1 MLVKNWMSKT
11 VITADANDSMNRVMD
26 IMKEHNIG
34 MIPVMKNGK
43 LVGIVT
49 DRDLKRSSASD
60 ATTLEVHELLFL
72 ISKIKLKD
80 IMTKDPITVPFDFT
94 VEETAEVLMKNRIS
108 GAPVVDREGQIV
120 GAITKGDLFRV
131 LISLTGVG
139 KRGVQFAFQVEDL
152 PGTIKD
158 VADIIR
164 HYGGRMVSILS
175 SYEHVPKGY
184 RKVFIRMYGVERDKL
199 PQLEDDIR
207 KKATLLYVV
216 DHRENRREIFGE
228 TATEI

>member
-11 VITADANDSMNRVMD
+11 VITADVNDGMNKVMD
-26 IMKEHNIG
+26 LMKEHNIG
-34 MIPVMKNGK
+34 MVPVMKKGK
-43 LVGIVT
+43 LVGVVT

-60 ATTLEVHELLFL
+60 ATTLEIHELLFL
-72 ISKIKLKD
+72 ISKIRVKD

-94 VEETAEVLMKNRIS
+94 VEEAAEVLMKNRIS
-108 GAPVVDREGQIV
+108 GAPVTDQKGQIV
-120 GAITKGDLFRV
+120 GTITKGDLFRV

-139 KRGVQFAFQVEDL
+139 KRGIQFAFQVEDL

-158 VADIIR
+158 VCDIIR

-199 PQLEDDIR
+199 PQLEADIR

-216 DHRENRREIFGE
+216 DHRENRREIF
-228 TATEI
+228 

>member
-11 VITADANDSMNRVMD
+11 IITIDENDSMNKVMD
-26 IMKEHNIG
+26 LMKEHAIG
-34 MIPVMKNGK
+34 MVPVMKKDK

-49 DRDLKRSSASD
+49 DRDLKRSSPSD
-60 ATTLEVHELLFL
+60 ATTLEIHELLFL
-72 ISKIKLKD
+72 ISKIKVKD

-94 VEETAEVLMKNRIS
+94 VEEAAEVLMKNRIS
-108 GAPVVDREGQIV
+108 GAPVVGQDGKVV
-120 GAITKGDLFRV
+120 GTITKGDMFRV

-139 KRGVQFAFQVEDL
+139 KRGIQFAFQVEDL
-152 PGTIKD
+152 PGTIKGI
-158 VADIIR
+158 ADIIR
-164 HYGGRMVSILS
+164 DYGGRMVSILS
-175 SYEHVPKGY
+175 SYENAPEGY

-216 DHRENRREIFGE
+216 DHRDNRREIF
-228 TATEI
+228 